1 MSDMEIQ
8 SGGLEVT
15 SIGSTVTPV
24 YAKRNIKIFAIPESE
39 LEILSSM
46 STDVTIFYSVFSF
59 FLSMTIALFLSGIF
73 ADKLEENMFGKF
85 LFCYGTPTALVLAVL
100 FLGIA
105 VYKHSKRK
113 NLITIIKQESVIS

>member
-1 MSDMEIQ
+1 MNDTEIQ
-8 SGGLEVT
+8 SGEIEVT

-39 LEILSSM
+39 LEILGSM

-73 ADKLEENMFGKF
+73 ADKLEENIFGKI
-85 LFCYGTPTALVLAVL
+85 LFYYGTPAALALTLL

-105 VYKHSKRK
+105 LYKHFKRK
-113 NLITIIKQESVIS
+113 SLINIIKQESVIS